1 MSRGRVAVVGG
12 GLAGLAAAVECLDLG
27 ASVTLY
33 EARSRLGGATF
44 SFDRN
49 GLWLDNGQHVA
60 LRCCTAYVAFLRRLG
75 VEHLLPFQSR
85 LRVPILSETG
95 RPGMLTRSGLPAPLH
110 LAGTLIRFAPL
121 SPRERVAAARASI
134 ALRKLDPDDPALD
147 ERTFAD
153 WLEEHGQ
160 SPNAIASLW
169 NLIALPT
176 LNLPAAEASLAGAAR
191 VFRTGLL
198 DSNDACDIGI
208 PAVPF
213 VQLHAEPAV
222 EAIEQGGGKVL
233 TGAPVRSVT
242 ARHRVVRDAGTDD
255 AEAVILAVAHDSVG
269 GIAPPGLVDL
279 DALEALGTS
288 PIVNVHIHYDRRVL
302 DGPLAAAINSN
313 VQWIFDRT
321 EAAGARTGQVVAI
334 SLSHAVDE
342 IGASVEEI
350 RGRCLPTLER
360 LLPRAREAQV
370 LDLAVTH
377 EPRATFRAAPGT
389 RKLRPGTRTGLDG
402 IYLAG
407 AWTDT
412 GWPATMEGAVRSG
425 VAAARAAVAGLPGS
439 APAEPAGVVS
449 AGNRS

>member
-1 MSRGRVAVVGG
+1 MSQGRVAIVGG

-44 SFDRN
+44 SFDRK

-75 VEHLLPFQSR
+75 VEHLLPFQPR
-85 LRVPILSETG
+85 LRVPVLRGNG
-95 RPGMLTRSGLPAPLH
+95 RPGLLSRTALPAPLH
-110 LAGTLIRFAPL
+110 LAGTLLRYAPL
-121 SPRERVAAARASI
+121 GMSERLAAARASM
-134 ALRKLDPDDPALD
+134 ALRKLDPDDPSLD
-147 ERTFAD
+147 ERTFTD
-153 WLEEHGQ
+153 WLSEHGQ

-176 LNLPAAEASLAGAAR
+176 LNLPADEASLAGAVR

-222 EAIEQGGGKVL
+222 EAIEQAGGTVL
-233 TGAPVRSVT
+233 TSAPVRSVT
-242 ARHRVVRDAGTDD
+242 ARHRVVHDGGTDD
-255 AEAVILAVAHDSVG
+255 AEAVILAVPHDAVAAV
-269 GIAPPGLVDL
+269 APPGLVDL

-288 PIVNVHIHYDRRVL
+288 PIVNVHVHYDRRVL
-302 DGPLAAAINSN
+302 DEPLAAAIDAN

-321 EAAGARTGQVVAI
+321 EAAGAREGQVVAV

-342 IGASVEEI
+342 IGASVDEVSS
-350 RGRCLPTLER
+350 RCLPALQR
-360 LLPRAREAQV
+360 LLPRARDAQV

-425 VAAARAAVAGLPGS
+425 IAAARAAVAGLPGMA
-439 APAEPAGVVS
+439 APEAAGAVG
-449 AGNRS
+449 AWERQ